1 MKKAQFEKEKS
12 SYNLILVVQS
22 DSNPRVSDIGH
33 LWKCGRKHES
43 GEIARWVYKAR
54 PSDEHVC

>member
-43 GEIARWVYKAR
+43 GEIAR
-54 PSDEHVC
+54 